1 MFLERA
7 SLISQA
13 VLPAGIGT
21 MNAGLL
27 RSGCRRIDGP
37 VPPLLLIRVLL
48 LFNWQT
54 WQLYSTKPDLSKKPV
69 RWKGKESAPDRV
81 GVWC

>member
-48 LFNWQT
+48 LFN
-54 WQLYSTKPDLSKKPV
+54 
-69 RWKGKESAPDRV
+69 
-81 GVWC
+81 